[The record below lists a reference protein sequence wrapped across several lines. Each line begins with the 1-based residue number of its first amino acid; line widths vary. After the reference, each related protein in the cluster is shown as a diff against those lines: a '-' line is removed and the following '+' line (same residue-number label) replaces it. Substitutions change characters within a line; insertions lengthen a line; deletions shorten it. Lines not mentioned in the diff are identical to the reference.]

1 MARRRERRD
10 GDLANGDGIAVC
22 ERLVLELDAR
32 VLGDMDRRP
41 GGASQPSLPGHV
53 VGVIVRLEDVRDAK
67 AVLFGEREVV
77 VDVPLRVDDSSLAAV
92 RDHVGGAAEVLV
104 QHLPK
109 EHRRN
114 DRRVRFDRREL
125 AGAVA
130 DLGVLVPIAVALIVV
145 NGLSPTAVLLPAALL
160 YLGNAFIYGIPLPA
174 QPLKAFGAIAIAE
187 GLGAEEIAAGALLIG
202 AIFFTAGRLGLLDLA
217 ARAFPRAL
225 IRGVQLTVGLLFLQ
239 IAWGLVTDPPAAF
252 EGYTL
257 DPSWALPLAAAALVV
272 ALAFKRSGV
281 SLLLVLGGVAVMLAL
296 AADEAAF
303 GPSALVVPSLN
314 TATLATAFTVLVL
327 PQAPL
332 SFANSCL
339 APADAARVYYGDRAK
354 RVRPGSLAT
363 TYGVANLFAGS
374 ISGMPVCHGAGGL
387 TAHYSFG
394 ARTAGAPLV
403 MGATLLI
410 VAITAGAGLG
420 AVLPAFPLPVL
431 AALLAAAGILHIG
444 LLRDL
449 DSAWG
454 WALAL
459 TVGAVGFAVNL
470 LWALALGLAL
480 WWLARALRWALGRE
494 AEART
499 A

>member
-1 MARRRERRD
+1 
-10 GDLANGDGIAVC
+10 
-22 ERLVLELDAR
+22 
-32 VLGDMDRRP
+32 
-41 GGASQPSLPGHV
+41 
-53 VGVIVRLEDVRDAK
+53 
-67 AVLFGEREVV
+67 
-77 VDVPLRVDDSSLAAV
+77 
-92 RDHVGGAAEVLV
+92 
-104 QHLPK
+104 
-109 EHRRN
+109 
-114 DRRVRFDRREL
+114 VRFDRREL

-130 DLGVLVPIAVALIVV
+130 DLGVFVPIAVALIVV

-160 YLGNAFIYGIPLPA
+160 YLANAFIYGIPLPA
-174 QPLKAFGAIAIAE
+174 QPLKAFGAIAIAQ
-187 GLGAEEIAAGALLIG
+187 GLGANEIAAGALLIG

-239 IAWGLVTDPPAAF
+239 IAWGLVTDPPSAF
-252 EGYTL
+252 ESYAL
-257 DPSWALPLAAAALVV
+257 DPSWALPFAAGALAV
-272 ALAFKRSGV
+272 ALLFKRAGV
-281 SLLLVLGGVAVMLAL
+281 SLLLVAAGVGVMLAL

-303 GPSALVVPSLN
+303 GPSALVVPSLDA
-314 TATLATAFTVLVL
+314 ATLATAFTVLVL

-339 APADAARVYYGDRAK
+339 APADAARVYYGDLAK

-403 MGATLLI
+403 MGATLLV
-410 VAITAGAGLG
+410 VAVGAGAGLG
-420 AVLPAFPLPVL
+420 AVLPAFPLPIL

-449 DSAWG
+449 SGAWN
-454 WALAL
+454 WTLAL
-459 TVGAVGFAVNL
+459 GVGAVGFSVNL
-470 LWALALGLAL
+470 LWALALGLAA
-480 WWLARALRWALGRE
+480 WWAARALRWALSRE
-494 AEART
+494 AEAT